1 MSISSSH
8 GPVTHELLLE
18 STADQGKIRRSVKTK
33 FCAFCKI
40 FLPGIGKGA
49 RHIQDGKVGR
59 KQASIRIDSIHDN
72 DDAGPGAGGLGG
84 GGASVM
90 AVRTYACM

>member
-8 GPVTHELLLE
+8 GPVTHELLLPVE
-18 STADQGKIRRSVKTK
+18 STADQGKKRRSVKTK

-40 FLPGIGKGA
+40 SLPGIGKGV

-72 DDAGPGAGGLGG
+72 GLFITYVGKDKN
-84 GGASVM
+84 AYV
-90 AVRTYACM
+90 VNNDRTN

>member
-72 DDAGPGAGGLGG
+72 DDELGRGLG
-84 GGASVM
+84 SVM